1 MFRFKPI
8 FKTLVWGGDKIAALK
23 GIVTDQKNIGES
35 WEISAVAGN
44 ESVVAEGPYEGKTIT
59 ELCQLM
65 GEKLL
70 GEKIFRNTGTE
81 FPLLIKFI
89 DARSDLSVQV
99 HPDDKLAAER
109 HGTKGKTEMWYVLGA
124 DEGAHLMSG
133 FSKQIDQDDYVR
145 MVADGSITDVLC
157 DHTVAPGDV
166 FFIPAG
172 RVHAIGGGCLVA
184 EIQQTSNITYRIY
197 DYGRMG
203 LDGKPRELH
212 TEQAKDAI
220 DYSVKYSYRTGYSTG
235 RDQENLL
242 VKCPYFTTSLYNL
255 TQEYVKDLHNIDS
268 FVVVIC
274 VEGAAKISTLE
285 IKPKETLKAF
295 GITRESKEKVRVIES
310 LDIKA
315 GETILLPASALELKM
330 EPQEG
335 AKILTSY
342 IK

>member
-23 GIVTDQKNIGES
+23 GMETEQKNIGES

-44 ESVVAEGPYEGKTIT
+44 ESVVAEGPYEGRTIT
-59 ELCQLM
+59 ELCQLFK
-65 GEKLL
+65 ENLL
-70 GEKIFRNTGTE
+70 GEKVFEHTGTE

-89 DARSDLSVQV
+89 DAKSDLSIQV
-99 HPDDKLAAER
+99 HPDDKLAAQR

-133 FSKQIDQDDYVR
+133 FTKQINQGDYVR
-145 MVADGSITDVLC
+145 MVEDGSITDVLC
-157 DHTVAPGDV
+157 DHSVAPGDV

-172 RVHAIGGGCLVA
+172 RVHAIGAGCLVA

-212 TEQAKDAI
+212 TEQARDAI

-235 RDQENLL
+235 KNQENLL
-242 VKCPYFTTSLYNL
+242 VKCPYFTTSMYDL
-255 TQEYVKDLHNIDS
+255 TELYVKDLHNIDS
-268 FVVVIC
+268 FVTVMC
-274 VEGAAKISTLE
+274 LEGSARISTLE

-295 GITRESKEKVRVIES
+295 GFTRESKEKVEIVES
-310 LDIKA
+310 MDVHA
-315 GETILLPASALELKM
+315 GETVLLPASALEMKV